1 MQADGVDLCVPLG
14 VAVSWPKKALWP
26 ISPRAAGLDQQKGK
40 NKTICVTVTRTTTT
54 TTTSAI
60 LINTG
65 YFKAAPGL
73 LKLGELI
80 VGTVIIGLVA
90 TTLSR
95 YHNYYSSG
103 NEELFFFVT
112 ACACVIATGCLLI
125 SCLLSISTASI
136 ISKTIFLPL
145 LLVPLT
151 LMNLLSAVLL
161 LFTVISRNHG
171 HKVTEDMY
179 STRIQAAVREQNLS
193 VLKRN
198 GCLILI

>member
-136 ISKTIFLPL
+136 ISKTIFE
-145 LLVPLT
+145 LVYHGVAFFLYLISSALALVHSTGSNRRHDSSLYLT
-151 LMNLLSAVLL
+151 
-161 LFTVISRNHG
+161 
-171 HKVTEDMY
+171 
-179 STRIQAAVREQNLS
+179 AAVSHPYQINPS
-193 VLKRN
+193 VGMPDR
-198 GCLILI
+198 